1 MRHLLGHEI
10 HVCFIFEVFVELD
23 NVRVVLLMQTKDTD
37 ESKCIKFRNYY
48 CEKESD
54 INRWQKEQE
63 ITKLLHPCACA
74 TLYNAILTSCCKI
87 LTSVWKRSQ
96 FLIFDRAI
104 TLTARL
110 YPVSICVQAVTS
122 PYVPLPNY

>member
-1 MRHLLGHEI
+1 MG
-10 HVCFIFEVFVELD
+10 
-23 NVRVVLLMQTKDTD
+23 
-37 ESKCIKFRNYY
+37 
-48 CEKESD
+48 
-54 INRWQKEQE
+54 KEQDV
-63 ITKLLHPCACA
+63 TKSIHPRACVTLH
-74 TLYNAILTSCCKI
+74 NAILTSCCKI

-122 PYVPLPNY
+122 PYVPLPNCCTGEKNDLVCWIVGL